1 MTEIQEIDVYVKPD
15 GTVMLEVRG
24 VKGRKCLAL
33 TEKIEALLGGAV
45 TDRVYTDEFDQDDV
59 EQTLE
64 EIVPQRR
71 A

>member
-24 VKGRKCLAL
+24 VNGRKCLAL